1 MGNTHR
7 FQIDDIN
14 CIVLEEGTIVSDFN
28 ISDVLQ
34 RYPNATE
41 EEIQDALKYIEID
54 DGKMQNYL
62 NTLYIETGDTKIL
75 VDAGMGHNPER
86 PDIGK
91 TVAALASEEIKPEDI
106 DIVYITH
113 FHGDHYMGLLSNGEA
128 TFPNARYLTL
138 DDEWNY
144 WLSEDARENMAE
156 RVQGILNVVTSLE
169 DKFST
174 VSAGDELAPGVNVMA
189 IPGHTM
195 GQSAIKIESGD
206 EMVIHL
212 VDLLHSTAQ
221 FRYPDWHF
229 VWDTDGELAV
239 QSRRAQ
245 LANAVNR
252 NYMVMFYHLPF
263 PGLGHVERDGQNYK
277 WIPLS

>member
-1 MGNTHR
+1 MGKIHR
-7 FQIDDIN
+7 FQVGDIT
-14 CIVLEEGTIVSDFN
+14 CIALEEGTVSFDPAS
-28 ISDVLQ
+28 IPG
-34 RYPNATE
+34 RYPNASE
-41 EEIQDALKYIEID
+41 EEIQDAIHTLNP
-54 DGKMQNYL
+54 DGGEMQNYF

-91 TVAALASEEIKPEDI
+91 TTAALASEGITPEDI

-113 FHGDHYMGLLSNGEA
+113 FHGDHYMGLLNDGEA
-128 TFPNARYLTL
+128 TFPNARYVTL

-144 WLSEDARENMAE
+144 WLGDEAREKMAD
-156 RVQGILNVVTSLE
+156 RIQGILNVVTPLE

-174 VSAGDELAPGVNVMA
+174 LSAGDELAPGIHVMA

-195 GQSAIKIESGD
+195 GQSALRIESGD
-206 EMVIHL
+206 DTLIHL

-229 VWDTDGELAV
+229 TYDTDAELAV
-239 QSRRAQ
+239 RSRRAQ

-252 NYMVMFYHLPF
+252 NLLVMFYHLPF

-277 WIPLS
+277 WIPLA